1 MFNLTVR
8 NSIRVKKSRRIVYKW
23 FGLELITVTAD
34 DSSFTIRGQRGIRSL
49 GGEKPRGHETA
60 ICGTIN
66 FYFILNTDDDERMHY

>member
-8 NSIRVKKSRRIVYKW
+8 NSIRAKKSRQIVYKW

-49 GGEKPRGHETA
+49 GGESPEATRLPYAERL
-60 ICGTIN
+60 I
-66 FYFILNTDDDERMHY
+66 FISY